1 MRYIKEKKVFTYKG
15 LSIELHPEVY
25 DPAEDTFLLL
35 DSIEIDK
42 DDAVF
47 EIGTGCGIIALDCA
61 RKGANVVCSDINKK
75 AADLAMYNYE
85 KNKIKI
91 KGDFEVRHGNLFDVL
106 KTDEVFDIIL
116 FNPPYLPIKRDEKI
130 QGNEWLDL
138 ATDGGRD
145 GLQKT
150 KSFIEELGQ
159 YLKVHGRAYFI
170 FSNLSDRKKLDYMLK
185 RNIFEFKIKKSQR
198 FLNEIIEVYEIKKKI
213 MKE

>member
-1 MRYIKEKKVFTYKG
+1 VRYTKEKKVFIYKG

-35 DSIEIDK
+35 DSIEVGK

-61 RKGANVVCSDINKK
+61 RKGANVICSDINKK
-75 AADLAMYNYE
+75 AADLALHNYE
-85 KNKIKI
+85 KNKNKI

-106 KTDEVFDIIL
+106 KMDEVFDIII

-130 QGNEWLDL
+130 QGHEWLDL

-150 KSFIEELGQ
+150 KSFIREVGQ
-159 YLKVHGRAYFI
+159 YLKEQGRAYFI
-170 FSNLSDRKKLDYMLK
+170 FSNLSDRKKLDFVLK
-185 RNIFEFKIKKSQR
+185 KNVFEFKIKKSQR
-198 FLNEIIEVYEIKKKI
+198 FLNETIEVYKIKKRL
-213 MKE
+213 